1 MKRSGLLSDRELI
14 LTKTKIDIL
23 VQASYF
29 NHKSHGEEMLIER
42 YQICLLMEQ
51 RTPKTAMVTKVHST
65 EIFNLNLTYGCIL
78 SLIKVLQFIKD
89 SEREKE
95 EEEESQ
101 QEAVVLNLNKADV
114 LLYGQL
120 REALYEDVA
129 AGDESK

>member
-1 MKRSGLLSDRELI
+1 
-14 LTKTKIDIL
+14 
-23 VQASYF
+23 
-29 NHKSHGEEMLIER
+29 
-42 YQICLLMEQ
+42 MEQ

-95 EEEESQ
+95 EEEEESQ
-101 QEAVVLNLNKADV
+101 QEAVVFDLNKADD
-114 LLYGQL
+114 LLYGAL
-120 REALYEDVA
+120 REVVYEDVA